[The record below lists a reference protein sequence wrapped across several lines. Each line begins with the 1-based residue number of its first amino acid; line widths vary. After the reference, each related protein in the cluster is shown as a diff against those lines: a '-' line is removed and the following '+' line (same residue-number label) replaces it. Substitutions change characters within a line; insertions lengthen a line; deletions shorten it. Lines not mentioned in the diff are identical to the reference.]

1 MSKESGN
8 LSEEGLKFGGEWAI
22 SLYDIQAK
30 KIVEELTGGKVEMID
45 LGLPVDKAKNNLML
59 KTKDFADLRNLK
71 QSDLKVGVEVLDS
84 STPYIITDI
93 LGEGKFKAVPKS
105 SVESPYSDWKE
116 MMRLNPQLENLKETF
131 DISQKTTLQPALK
144 LTPEIKAIIRGE
156 APQLKV
162 EQKLYQTPSQ
172 GSQVLVETIQRIT
185 TQEAL
190 AQAQDFAIVR
200 DTNIPIKAVETII
213 ENPRAF
219 GKYQK
224 GTIEFIYNPDIT
236 TIPHEIGHYWFE
248 AMLTKDQQTEVLR
261 EYKEWFIKNKPN
273 KARPDTR
280 NGWEEAMVQDM
291 AEYYSKK
298 YTKKKGKIERFWD
311 WFIYQIKR
319 VLNKN
324 DFIARFTYDVRTKS
338 IDRNVSKRKLADSL
352 NQTGAIRTNGG
363 IIIPDE
369 TKEQAF
375 RRKIQDLNTRLDTT
389 VRTLRE
395 GGVVIPES
403 QDIFLAK
410 TLLPRRIGGAT
421 EKFANEVMNPLI
433 NTMAKDGVDLDNLNL
448 YLHAMHA
455 PERNRKMNELRK
467 AENDKR
473 NRQRVVPKPYFP
485 VDGLSGMT
493 DAEARS
499 VINTFKEMGIASKLE
514 EHRISLQK
522 ISKATLL
529 FQLKEGL
536 LSQEEYDAIRG
547 SYEYYVPLGRDIE
560 DNAKGWGTGKGVN
573 IKGKEV
579 KRARGSQDLPVLPIV
594 SQIFNRMNTAII
606 RAEKNRV
613 ALSVAR
619 LIKANP
625 KIKTKTGK
633 ELWTIKSEKYI
644 PRYDSFGEVEYV
656 EPLGARSQ
664 KPNEIAFKYKGKQ
677 KYLVINDPLLVRAL
691 TEEGKSK
698 PIPYLTRYTSL
709 LSRLAT
715 QYNPEFIIRNFS
727 RDISESLVNVI
738 GIAENYLTKEQT
750 KGLKSDI
757 LKSIPKLF
765 GAIYGYKS
773 RKESHGAKE
782 LIDEFIKNGGEVGYF
797 WLEDEKTLD
806 QRFKR
811 QWRKSAPAGFSD
823 KMKNKMSDFMDF
835 VGNVNSTVE
844 LVTRVAVYK
853 ALRERGMSAKQSAQ
867 IAGDI
872 TVDFNKKGEWGA
884 LISSMYMFFNASV
897 QGAARVSRS
906 IKSSKKVR
914 VMTAALFIGGF
925 LNGIISQLWGDGDDE
940 DYDQFIPDYKKNT
953 RIVFA
958 DPTGKEWTVFFL
970 PYGFG
975 FFWAAGRSFS
985 EVVRGKKDIL
995 ESSGNVTRA
1004 FVQSFLPIDVMGGWK
1019 EFVPSSVKPLV
1030 EVATNEAW
1038 YDAPIAPDQ
1047 PAYQPKI
1054 PESQRY
1060 FKTASNMSKSLSTWL
1075 NSVTGGDENRSGIVD
1090 ISPEFI
1096 DYLWQQYTSGAGS
1109 FIGNVAETGY
1119 GIVKGD
1125 VKKERIPFVR
1135 SFVADVK
1142 KESVIKSNVYD
1153 IIDEGARRMFNQAK
1167 KDKFYKQ
1174 VDWLI
1179 KNGSLSED
1187 EQENIDKGN
1196 ELKINFL
1203 KAQYNFTLG
1212 DKISILEAID
1222 KMSDKDVE
1230 IFYESLTPK
1239 QIK

>member
-1 MSKESGN
+1 
-8 LSEEGLKFGGEWAI
+8 
-22 SLYDIQAK
+22 
-30 KIVEELTGGKVEMID
+30 
-45 LGLPVDKAKNNLML
+45 
-59 KTKDFADLRNLK
+59 
-71 QSDLKVGVEVLDS
+71 
-84 STPYIITDI
+84 
-93 LGEGKFKAVPKS
+93 
-105 SVESPYSDWKE
+105 
-116 MMRLNPQLENLKETF
+116 
-131 DISQKTTLQPALK
+131 
-144 LTPEIKAIIRGE
+144 
-156 APQLKV
+156 
-162 EQKLYQTPSQ
+162 
-172 GSQVLVETIQRIT
+172 
-185 TQEAL
+185 
-190 AQAQDFAIVR
+190 
-200 DTNIPIKAVETII
+200 
-213 ENPRAF
+213 
-219 GKYQK
+219 
-224 GTIEFIYNPDIT
+224 
-236 TIPHEIGHYWFE
+236 
-248 AMLTKDQQTEVLR
+248 MLTKDQQTEVLR

-273 KARPDTR
+273 KARPNTR

-291 AEYYSKK
+291 AQYYSKK

-369 TKEQAF
+369 TKGQAF
-375 RRKIQDLNTRLDTT
+375 RRKIQDINTRLDTT

-433 NTMAKDGVDLDNLNL
+433 NAMAKDGVDLDNLNL

-473 NRQRVVPKPYFP
+473 NRQRVNPKPYFP

-547 SYEYYVPLGRDIE
+547 SYENYVPLGRDIE

-573 IKGKEV
+573 IKGKEI

-633 ELWTIKSEKYI
+633 DLWTIKSEKYI

-727 RDISESLVNVI
+727 RDISEALVNVI

-811 QWRKSAPAGFSD
+811 QWRKSAPKGFSD

-914 VMTAALFIGGF
+914 VMAASLFIGGF

-995 ESSGNVTRA
+995 ESSVNVTRA

-1119 GIVKGD
+1119 GAIKGD
-1125 VKKERIPFVR
+1125 IKKERVPFVR
-1135 SFVADVK
+1135 SFAADIK

-1153 IIDEGARRMFNQAK
+1153 IIDEGARRLFDQAK

-1212 DKISILEAID
+1212 DKISIVEALE
-1222 KMSDKDVE
+1222 KMSEKDVN
-1230 IFYESLTPK
+1230 IFFESLTPR
-1239 QIK
+1239 QIKSIRTGK

>member
-1 MSKESGN
+1 MKG
-8 LSEEGLKFGGEWAI
+8 EEGKISGEGLNIGGEWAN

-45 LGLPVDKAKNNLML
+45 LGLPISKDSKTLRLGDTAFNEL
-59 KTKDFADLRNLK
+59 KKKDIEFGQTFNKGIRDSEYFITKDLGNGKFEGIKKDKLESLVEDAGYAYEKDLP
-71 QSDLKVGVEVLDS
+71 LDS
-84 STPYIITDI
+84 YPNVW
-93 LGEGKFKAVPKS
+93 EG
-105 SVESPYSDWKE
+105 SV
-116 MMRLNPQLENLKETF
+116 ETF
-131 DISQKTTLQPALK
+131 DISEKTTLQPALK

-291 AEYYSKK
+291 AQYYSKK

-433 NTMAKDGVDLDNLNL
+433 NAMAKDGVDLDNLNL

-455 PERNRKMNELRK
+455 PERNKKMNELRK

-573 IKGKEV
+573 IKGK
-579 KRARGSQDLPVLPIV
+579 
-594 SQIFNRMNTAII
+594 
-606 RAEKNRV
+606 
-613 ALSVAR
+613 
-619 LIKANP
+619 
-625 KIKTKTGK
+625 
-633 ELWTIKSEKYI
+633 
-644 PRYDSFGEVEYV
+644 
-656 EPLGARSQ
+656 
-664 KPNEIAFKYKGKQ
+664 
-677 KYLVINDPLLVRAL
+677 
-691 TEEGKSK
+691 KSK
-698 PIPYLTRYTSL
+698 EQGVAKTC
-709 LSRLAT
+709 
-715 QYNPEFIIRNFS
+715 QYF
-727 RDISESLVNVI
+727 
-738 GIAENYLTKEQT
+738 Q
-750 KGLKSDI
+750 
-757 LKSIPKLF
+757 
-765 GAIYGYKS
+765 
-773 RKESHGAKE
+773 
-782 LIDEFIKNGGEVGYF
+782 
-797 WLEDEKTLD
+797 
-806 QRFKR
+806 
-811 QWRKSAPAGFSD
+811 
-823 KMKNKMSDFMDF
+823 
-835 VGNVNSTVE
+835 
-844 LVTRVAVYK
+844 
-853 ALRERGMSAKQSAQ
+853 
-867 IAGDI
+867 
-872 TVDFNKKGEWGA
+872 
-884 LISSMYMFFNASV
+884 
-897 QGAARVSRS
+897 
-906 IKSSKKVR
+906 
-914 VMTAALFIGGF
+914 
-925 LNGIISQLWGDGDDE
+925 
-940 DYDQFIPDYKKNT
+940 
-953 RIVFA
+953 
-958 DPTGKEWTVFFL
+958 
-970 PYGFG
+970 
-975 FFWAAGRSFS
+975 
-985 EVVRGKKDIL
+985 
-995 ESSGNVTRA
+995 
-1004 FVQSFLPIDVMGGWK
+1004 
-1019 EFVPSSVKPLV
+1019 
-1030 EVATNEAW
+1030 
-1038 YDAPIAPDQ
+1038 
-1047 PAYQPKI
+1047 
-1054 PESQRY
+1054 
-1060 FKTASNMSKSLSTWL
+1060 
-1075 NSVTGGDENRSGIVD
+1075 
-1090 ISPEFI
+1090 
-1096 DYLWQQYTSGAGS
+1096 
-1109 FIGNVAETGY
+1109 
-1119 GIVKGD
+1119 
-1125 VKKERIPFVR
+1125 
-1135 SFVADVK
+1135 
-1142 KESVIKSNVYD
+1142 
-1153 IIDEGARRMFNQAK
+1153 
-1167 KDKFYKQ
+1167 
-1174 VDWLI
+1174 
-1179 KNGSLSED
+1179 
-1187 EQENIDKGN
+1187 
-1196 ELKINFL
+1196 
-1203 KAQYNFTLG
+1203 
-1212 DKISILEAID
+1212 
-1222 KMSDKDVE
+1222 
-1230 IFYESLTPK
+1230 
-1239 QIK
+1239 